1 MIAKTPKAERAEK
14 RQRRKREQEPLDV
27 GLTLRFKFGD
37 EPDDT
42 VTVMND
48 RRIPMVDSVF
58 KNRDRIIKSFV
69 GLLVKTGLSQPKV
82 TREIFPAARLL
93 RLRRKS

>member
-1 MIAKTPKAERAEK
+1 MIAKTPAAESRRE
-14 RQRRKREQEPLDV
+14 RRKRMQAPLDV
-27 GLTLRFKFGD
+27 GLTVKFKFGND
-37 EPDDT
+37 ADDT

-58 KNRDRIIKSFV
+58 KNRDRIMKSFI

-82 TREIFPAARLL
+82 AREIFPAARLL
-93 RLRRKS
+93 SKLKRKT